1 MKKSVVHFNKLSM
14 AYCVAIAAILGALI
28 ALLSA
33 YIEPQTIRA
42 ILLGYL
48 VALSSLAV
56 FIYLILRMPYC
67 VTEYDDRLVEK
78 YVTGEATTVL
88 FKDIERIEYPY
99 FREKG
104 QDNTRSI
111 RFVMKEGDD
120 VLMYDSYC
128 SMKKFLKRWQAISAG
143 LGQVQAPEAANAYR
157 PGAAD
162 FVVKPRLAA
171 YPGFYL
177 MWGAAA
183 LFLMA
188 VARIVAA
195 PGSALGYVVLPIAV
209 LWYHS
214 QGLPLNGFRKEGDRL
229 MVGDPWLLRNAVYFE
244 LAEVGYIAVQDLFV
258 TIKQKDGTVFCYVHK
273 LSQGQKEEFRKRI
286 SEMGLGDDSEP

>member
-1 MKKSVVHFNKLSM
+1 MV
-14 AYCVAIAAILGALI
+14 YCVAITAILGALI

-33 YIEPQTIRA
+33 HIEPQTIRA

-48 VALSSLAV
+48 VVLSSLAV
-56 FIYLILRMPYC
+56 FIYLISRMPYC
-67 VTEYDDRLVEK
+67 VTEYDDRMVEK

-111 RFVMKEGDD
+111 RFVMKEGED
-120 VLMYDSYC
+120 VLMYDSYS

-143 LGQVQAPEAANAYR
+143 LGQVQVPEAACAYR
-157 PGAAD
+157 PGVAD

-188 VARIVAA
+188 VGRIVAA

-229 MVGDPWLLRNAVYFE
+229 MVGNPWLLRNAVYFE
-244 LAEVGYIAVQDLFV
+244 LAEVGYIAVQDVFV